1 MFTLIISQKF
11 NREHFLSSKSK
22 YYIQLGNAKYLQQRK
37 VGKQLPALFF
47 KKSRSVESAS
57 KSFLKMLLRELSSL
71 TDNIL
76 KNVILTEIVLSV
88 QVALETDL
96 CKSASNELDQ

>member
-1 MFTLIISQKF
+1 MFTLIISHKF

-22 YYIQLGNAKYLQQRK
+22 YYIQLENAKYFQQRK

-47 KKSRSVESAS
+47 KKSRSVDSAS
-57 KSFLKMLLRELSSL
+57 KSFLKMLLRELSSW

-76 KNVILTEIVLSV
+76 KKCDFNWDCVKCAS
-88 QVALETDL
+88 
-96 CKSASNELDQ
+96 CFKNKSL